1 MNILVIGG
9 TRYFGKHLVR
19 NLLGQGHEVTIA
31 TRGMTPDVFGSEV
44 KRIRFDRTDRE
55 SVKEELSDREFDV
68 AYDNINYS
76 PYDTESILDCIH
88 TQRYIFTSSS
98 AVYSGGRNLKEEDF
112 DPYHYLIRMGRRT
125 DFGYGEG
132 KRLCESVLFQNYKIE
147 ACAVRFPIVIGKDDY
162 TRRLYSYVEHIARGE
177 KMNVDNGEAR
187 FSMIE
192 STKAGA
198 FLAFLA
204 DRKETGPINAAA
216 KGHKSVAEII
226 KMSEEIL
233 NKPAIVGSN
242 GIPAEFNG
250 YPHNTLSTEKA
261 EAMSFEFGELEPTI
275 RELLM
280 TYAID
285 FKE

>member
-1 MNILVIGG
+1 MKILVIGG

-19 NLLGQGHEVTIA
+19 ELLDQGHEVTIA
-31 TRGMTPDVFGSEV
+31 TRGLTPDVFGNEV
-44 KRIRFDRTDRE
+44 ERIRFNRTDRE
-55 SVKEELSDREFDV
+55 SVRSELSGREFDV

-76 PYDTESILDCIH
+76 PYDTESILECIQ

-98 AVYSGGRNLKEEDF
+98 AVYRGGRNLSEKDF

-125 DFGYGEG
+125 DFDYGEG
-132 KRLCESVLFQNYKIE
+132 KRLCESVLFQNYKIN

-177 KMNVDNGEAR
+177 KMNIDNADAR

-192 STKAGA
+192 SLQAGA
-198 FLAFLA
+198 FLAYLA
-204 DRKETGPINAAA
+204 DRKDTGPMNAAA
-216 KGHKSVAEII
+216 RGHISVAQIVKRI
-226 KMSEEIL
+226 EEIL
-233 NKPAIVGSN
+233 DRKAILGSN
-242 GIPAEFNG
+242 GIPGEFNG

-261 EAMSFEFGELEPTI
+261 EATNFCFAELDPTI
-275 RELLM
+275 RDLLK

-285 FKE
+285 FVE